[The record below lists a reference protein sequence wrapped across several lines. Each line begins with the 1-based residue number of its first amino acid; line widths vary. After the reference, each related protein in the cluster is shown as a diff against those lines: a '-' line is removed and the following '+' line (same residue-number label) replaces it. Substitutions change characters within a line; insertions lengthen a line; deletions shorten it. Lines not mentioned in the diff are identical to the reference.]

1 MTKALQFDLGS
12 QTGITHKANE
22 DSIFADAQL
31 GLWMVADGM
40 GGYQGGALASK
51 IAIETIS
58 GKIKQGRSLVQ
69 AITDAHQAIKQ
80 AVKQD
85 RDLKNMG
92 TTIVAFCLANVEY
105 ELAWSGDS
113 RAYLWDSK
121 HQRLQR
127 LSQDHS
133 HIERLLA
140 AGEITPREALTHP
153 YRHALTSCLGAA
165 NPNEPEIGCLHG
177 SLTREAAVLLC
188 SDGVTDVLSDERI
201 AEILQQNG
209 SVRDQVAALIHTA
222 QKSGSEDDISVI
234 IIAAPNHAPRS
245 GFMAPQWLRAALAAG
260 LGVGLA
266 IGVLLLIKFFVN

>member
-92 TTIVAFCLANVEY
+92 TTIVAFCLAHVDY

-113 RAYLWDSK
+113 RAYL
-121 HQRLQR
+121 
-127 LSQDHS
+127 
-133 HIERLLA
+133 
-140 AGEITPREALTHP
+140 
-153 YRHALTSCLGAA
+153 
-165 NPNEPEIGCLHG
+165 
-177 SLTREAAVLLC
+177 
-188 SDGVTDVLSDERI
+188 
-201 AEILQQNG
+201 
-209 SVRDQVAALIHTA
+209 
-222 QKSGSEDDISVI
+222 
-234 IIAAPNHAPRS
+234 
-245 GFMAPQWLRAALAAG
+245 
-260 LGVGLA
+260 
-266 IGVLLLIKFFVN
+266 